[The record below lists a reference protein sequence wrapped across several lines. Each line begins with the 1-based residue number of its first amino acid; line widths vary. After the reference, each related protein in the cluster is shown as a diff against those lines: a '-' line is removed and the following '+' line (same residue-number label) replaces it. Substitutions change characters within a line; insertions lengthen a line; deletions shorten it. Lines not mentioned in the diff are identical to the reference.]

1 MSNMTVRGRYYLHGT
16 DTLTA
21 QVMTR
26 TNEFLTR
33 FGDMMDACGAA
44 GSVLTRTADTGQ
56 YTPGAYTTTNNNL
69 GYFVYKWSAHSVD
82 LYVKFTFTRP
92 SGYPLLSV
100 EIGEGIDGAGNIT
113 GGSISLSNVVT
124 FTRSNDSSVSNYLE
138 NNPINGYCSV
148 TDNHIFFLVGRQ
160 STNNNEGTGAGFV
173 ISRPLLADGSGIDV
187 GCVVVRG
194 FSRYPTVPSSNYP
207 VLNVYSVSGWY
218 TIFSSTRVN
227 SGWESS
233 TQDMIPG
240 KTIYSLPG
248 SSMPSQGKK
257 VFGVKNYV
265 PNLTGHVLDPNVVIV
280 PFIPTDNGVIEDI
293 IESGGKKYLR
303 TGMFGAPLDS
313 NNSGSCLAV
322 LWEE

>member
-1 MSNMTVRGRYYLHGT
+1 MSNMTVRGRYYLHGSG
-16 DTLTA
+16 TLSA
-21 QVMTR
+21 QVIAR

-92 SGYPLLSV
+92 SGIPLLSI
-100 EIGEGIDGAGNIT
+100 EIGAGTNGTGTIT
-113 GGSISLSNVVT
+113 GGSISIPYVVT
-124 FTRSNDSSVSNYLE
+124 FTPSSDSSVSIYLE
-138 NNPINGYCSV
+138 NNPINGYCAVS
-148 TDNHIFFLVGRQ
+148 DDLIFFLVGR
-160 STNNNEGTGAGFV
+160 TPTGNNEGTGAGFT
-173 ISRPLLADGSGIDV
+173 ISRPLLANGSGVDV
-187 GCVVVRG
+187 ESVVVRG
-194 FSRYPTVPSSNYP
+194 FSRTPTVSSSKYP

-218 TIFSSTRVN
+218 TIFSSTRDIY
-227 SGWESS
+227 GWESS
-233 TQDMIPG
+233 TQDTIPG

-280 PFIPTDNGVIEDI
+280 PFIPTANGVIEDI

>member
-1 MSNMTVRGRYYLHGT
+1 MSNMTVRGRYYLHGSG
-16 DTLTA
+16 TLTA
-21 QVMTR
+21 QVITR

-56 YTPGAYTTTNNNL
+56 YTPGAYTTDNTKL

-82 LYVKFTFTRP
+82 LYVKFTFKRENRT
-92 SGYPLLSV
+92 PLLSV
-100 EIGEGIDGAGNIT
+100 EIGEGTDGSGAIT
-113 GGSISLSNVVT
+113 GGSISIPYVVT
-124 FTRSNDSSVSNYLE
+124 FTPSDDSSVSSYLE

-148 TDNHIFFLVGRQ
+148 SGNHIFFLVGRQ
-160 STNNNEGTGAGFV
+160 STTNSENTGAGFV
-173 ISRPLLADGSGIDV
+173 ISRPLLVDGSGVDTGSI
-187 GCVVVRG
+187 VVRG
-194 FSRYPTVPSSNYP
+194 FSEYPRIGSSLP

-218 TIFSSTRVN
+218 TIFSSTRGII
-227 SGWESS
+227 SWEGSYQY
-233 TQDMIPG
+233 TIPG

-248 SSMPSQGKK
+248 ANMPSKGKQ

-265 PNLTGHVLDPNVVIV
+265 PNLTGHALDPNVVVV
-280 PFIPTDNGVIEDI
+280 PFIPTANGVIEDI

-303 TGMFGAPLDS
+303 TGMFGAPLNS
-313 NNSGSCLAV
+313 KNSGSCLAV